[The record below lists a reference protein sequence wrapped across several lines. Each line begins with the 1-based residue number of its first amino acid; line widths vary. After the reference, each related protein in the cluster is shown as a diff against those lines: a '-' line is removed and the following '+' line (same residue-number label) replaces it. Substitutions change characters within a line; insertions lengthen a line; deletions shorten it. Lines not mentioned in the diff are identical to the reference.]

1 MNKLGVLLIVFL
13 CVSCYQVERNC
24 LPLMLL
30 VTSFMFLGNNLE
42 EYYKAR

>member
-1 MNKLGVLLIVFL
+1 MIKDNYQYIILGKEYLAIIPGLAI
-13 CVSCYQVERNC
+13 
-24 LPLMLL
+24 MLL